1 MEELLD
7 AAIAPLISAAAAV
20 LVSVINSIY
29 QSNTTRNLIEYKIA
43 QLTKQVEKH
52 NNVIQRTFQLE
63 QKSAVHDEQIKVINH
78 RIQDLEDLEKK
89 TK

>member
-1 MEELLD
+1 MESLLD

-52 NNVIQRTFQLE
+52 NNVIERVYQLE
-63 QKSAVHDEQIKVINH
+63 KHQEVMDEQIKFANN
-78 RIQDLEDLEKK
+78 RIADLEDAK
-89 TK
+89 

>member
-1 MEELLD
+1 MGDLLD

-52 NNVIQRTFQLE
+52 NNVIERVYNLE
-63 QKSAVHDEQIKVINH
+63 RHQDVVDEQIKVANH
-78 RIQDLEDLEKK
+78 RIKDIEDENNKR
-89 TK
+89 

>member
-1 MEELLD
+1 MEGLLD

-52 NNVIQRTFQLE
+52 NNVIERVYQLE
-63 QKSAVHDEQIKVINH
+63 KHQEVMDEQIKFANN
-78 RIQDLEDLEKK
+78 RIADLEDAK
-89 TK
+89 